1 MRVRFCGVRGS
12 TPVSGAEFTRVGG
25 HTSCIAVSLADEL
38 PTLVL
43 DAGTGLQTL
52 TEVFGTRPFDGTI
65 LLTHLHWDHVQ
76 GLPFCP
82 PVDHPDA
89 RVVVAQPAQ
98 GDPLAVFKRAM
109 SPPHFP
115 IGPEE
120 LRGRVTMIA
129 LESGKHQFGP
139 FEVVA
144 RDVVHKGGRTFGYR
158 IEAEGVVLT
167 YVPDALDDNDD
178 AICELAADADMF
190 VRGTPFVTAESARAA
205 EYGHGTAE
213 HAAEIA
219 RRAGARSLV
228 LTHHAPMRA
237 DADVDEIAAR
247 VGAIAAYDG
256 MVLTVR

>member
-1 MRVRFCGVRGS
+1 VKVRFCGVRGS
-12 TPVSGAEFTRVGG
+12 TPVSGDDFARVGG
-25 HTSCIAVSLADEL
+25 HTSCIAVSTADEL

-52 TEVFGTRPFDGTI
+52 TEVFGTRPFDGAI

-98 GDPLAVFKRAM
+98 GDPLEVLSRAM

-115 IGPEE
+115 IHPDE
-120 LRGRVTMIA
+120 LRGTMSYIA
-129 LESGKHQFGP
+129 LEAGKHQFGA
-139 FEVVA
+139 FEVLA

-158 IEAEGVVLT
+158 VRLDGLVFA

-178 AICELAADADMF
+178 VIRELAADADLF

-205 EYGHGTAE
+205 DYGHGTAE

-219 RRAGARSLV
+219 RRAGARQLV

-237 DADVDEIAAR
+237 DGDVDRIAER
-247 VGAIAAYDG
+247 VGATAAYDG
-256 MVLTVR
+256 MVLTLR

>member
-1 MRVRFCGVRGS
+1 MNIRFCGVRGS
-12 TPVSGAEFTRVGG
+12 TPVSGTDFARVGG
-25 HTSCIAVSLADEL
+25 HTSCIAISLADEL

-52 TEVFGTRPFDGTI
+52 TDVFGSRPFVGTI

-98 GDPLAVFKRAM
+98 GDPLEVFKRAM

-115 IGPEE
+115 IGPDE
-120 LRGRVTMIA
+120 LRGRLTMLA
-129 LESGKHQFGP
+129 LESGKHEFGA
-139 FEVVA
+139 FSVVA

-158 IEAEGVVLT
+158 IEADDTVLT
-167 YVPDALDDNDD
+167 YVPDAIDDNDD
-178 AICELAADADMF
+178 AICDLAADADVF

-205 EYGHGTAE
+205 DYGHGTAE

-219 RRAGARSLV
+219 RRARARSLV

-237 DADVDEIAAR
+237 DGDVDEIAAR
-247 VGAIAAYDG
+247 VGATAAYDG